1 MSRISGKDLRGI
13 MRRLPSPVTV
23 VTTAFEGEIRGIT
36 IGSFTSASLEPALV
50 TFNVAWESPMSDL
63 LSRAGRFVVH
73 FLGETQ
79 RDLSE
84 RFAVPNLTG
93 EEQFAGVDVRTSEEG
108 LPLLDGVRARLTCT
122 VEAVHD
128 AGDHAL
134 FLARVDRITEGED
147 GNPLVYYDR
156 RYGTVSE

>member
-1 MSRISGKDLRGI
+1 

-23 VTTAFEGEIRGIT
+23 VTTALEGEIRGIT

-73 FLGETQ
+73 FLGEMQ
-79 RDLSE
+79 HDLSE

-93 EEQFAGVDVRTSEEG
+93 EEQFAEIVFEKTEEG
-108 LPLLDGVRARLTCT
+108 IPLLEGVLARLTCA

-134 FLARVDRITEGED
+134 FVARVDRIAEGDD

-156 RYGTVSE
+156 RYVTVG